1 MQGQKD
7 LGFLMN
13 PGEGAISAVALYVP
27 PEVDAPTHLFSGGA
41 DGTLAVWS
49 AGRSWDCLKVS
60 VYLMQNML
68 YDACGLS
75 SHKVRESLPGAHC
88 RLQCLSIQSR
98 GKPCSMPSTSQIKGL
113 LLAHNPTMFQ
123 KRLQSSISETFAVPA

>member
-1 MQGQKD
+1 MHHYLTDKQLPHAACQSVLQHRHRHSQSLTFGIQGQKD

-49 AGRSWDCLKVS
+49 AGRSWDCLRVN
-60 VYLMQNML
+60 VYHM
-68 YDACGLS
+68 
-75 SHKVRESLPGAHC
+75 
-88 RLQCLSIQSR
+88 QSR
-98 GKPCSMPSTSQIKGL
+98 TCCMMLVGCRATKFEKAYLLIK
-113 LLAHNPTMFQ
+113 
-123 KRLQSSISETFAVPA
+123 R